1 MLNIS
6 LKGITLR
13 EGDSIPHNHLFAT
26 CTDFVKLNHSQGM
39 TNNISEW
46 FKWFLI
52 SAASYGVLF
61 YANDWLAS
69 TLVYGLGVN
78 WVYLPAGLRLF
89 LTLVF
94 ALPGA
99 LGIAFASMLICWVG
113 DFPQDLVTCIGIGLV
128 SSLTPYIARIFL
140 LANLPISADLSDLSL
155 SKLLICILIYAFLS
169 SDMHQW

>member
-1 MLNIS
+1 
-6 LKGITLR
+6 
-13 EGDSIPHNHLFAT
+13 
-26 CTDFVKLNHSQGM
+26 
-39 TNNISEW
+39 
-46 FKWFLI
+46 
-52 SAASYGVLF
+52 
-61 YANDWLAS
+61 
-69 TLVYGLGVN
+69 LVYGLGVN

-128 SSLTPYIARIFL
+128 SGFAPYIARIFYWL
-140 LANLPISADLSDLSL
+140 TCQYPADLSDLSL
-155 SKLLICILIYAFLS
+155 SKLLMCILIYAFLS